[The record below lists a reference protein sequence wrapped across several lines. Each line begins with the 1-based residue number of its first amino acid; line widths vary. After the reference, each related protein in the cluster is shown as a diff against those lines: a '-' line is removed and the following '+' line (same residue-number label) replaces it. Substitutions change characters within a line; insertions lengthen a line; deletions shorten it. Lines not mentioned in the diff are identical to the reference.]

1 MMQDEDEGCWW
12 SFDFI
17 FMSLFFSDSLV
28 DEDVEVFDELN
39 LLLLL
44 SLWTGLYYYL
54 TKFK

>member
-1 MMQDEDEGCWW
+1 MQDEDEDGWW

-44 SLWTGLYYYL
+44 SLWTGLYYYI